1 MTSCMRKTTFREIRS
16 SIGRFMAIVAI
27 IALGVGFFAGLKT
40 TTTDMLA
47 VADGYLADANFYDYR
62 ILSTLGFTEEQLSL
76 MRDSMFS
83 VVGVNGSESFST
95 CEGAVYTDA
104 IFYDAEQAEE
114 KVVKVHSITKEVNRL
129 NLVAGRM
136 PVSSNECV
144 VDALMY
150 GEDVIGDVLQVADSN
165 DSETADKLAYR
176 EYTVVGLVTSPLY
189 LNFERGTTALLNGTV
204 AGFMYIPFEGFAV
217 DYYTELYGVL
227 NNGEEIYT
235 DAYESRIENF
245 EECVVALS
253 ETLAD
258 SRVDE
263 IYESMKEALRQEWP
277 EVPEELLPEI
287 TKPECTT
294 YVLTREANVGYVCFE
309 NDAHIVEGI
318 ATVFPVFFI
327 LVAALV
333 CMTTM
338 NRMVEEQRTQ
348 IGVLKALGYSAGSI
362 AAKYIT
368 YSGLAAVIGCVGGFF
383 GGCYLFPTVIWKVY
397 GIMYDFSAELIYCFE
412 LKYFLISFAVS
423 ILCSV
428 GATCF
433 SIFREMT
440 EVPAELIRPRA
451 PKNGK
456 RIWLER
462 VPLVWNRM
470 SFLLKV
476 SFRNVVRYRK
486 RFFMM
491 IVGIAGCTA
500 LLVTGYG
507 IRDSIVTLP
516 KVQYGEIL
524 DYDYFIRIEETEE
537 ARGQF
542 EENTA
547 ELLTGACFVESSS
560 VEVWAN
566 DVTKTAGLIVPEKTE
581 ALYEYVHLRN
591 DDGDIELPG
600 TGQVLINEKLADQLG
615 LSIGDMITVH
625 DGVGADWSVTVGGI
639 FENYVSNYLFMTE
652 DTYKQFSG
660 REPEYLYAY
669 ANMKDGDDVY
679 NIGAELMTVDGVSN
693 VDITAESLERFDTM
707 FSSIDYIVILVIGCA
722 AALAFVVLY
731 NLTNINITERIRE
744 IATIKV
750 LGFYSKETSLY
761 VFRENLMLTA
771 IGAVVG
777 LPLGVWLH
785 RFVMSKI
792 QVDIV
797 YFRIN
802 ILWQSYVYSLLFTFL
817 FAILV
822 DVFMHFKLEKINMAE
837 SMKSIE

>member
-1 MTSCMRKTTFREIRS
+1 MTSGMRKTTFREIRG

-47 VADGYLADANFYDYR
+47 VGDKYLADANFYDYR
-62 ILSTLGFTEEQLSL
+62 ILSTLGFTEEQLAL
-76 MRDSMFS
+76 MRDTYFCAE
-83 VVGVNGSESFST
+83 GVNGSESFSS
-95 CEGAVYTDA
+95 CEGAVSQDV
-104 IFYDAEQAEE
+104 IFYDAEQEEE
-114 KVVKVHSITKEVNRL
+114 KVIKVHSITDEVNRV

-136 PVSSNECV
+136 PVSSDECV

-150 GEDVIGDVLQVADSN
+150 GEDVIGDVLRVASSN
-165 DSETADKLAYR
+165 EEETADKLTYK

-189 LNFERGTTALLNGTV
+189 LNFERGTTSLLNGTV
-204 AGFMYIPFEGFAV
+204 AGFMYIPLEGFAM

-235 DAYESRIENF
+235 DEYESRIEDY
-245 EECVVALS
+245 EECVIALS
-253 ETLAD
+253 ESMAD
-258 SRVDE
+258 SRVNE
-263 IYESMKEALRQEWP
+263 IYENMKEALRQEFP
-277 EVPEELLPEI
+277 GVPEELLPEI
-287 TKPECTT
+287 AKPECTT

-397 GIMYDFSAELIYCFE
+397 GIMYDFSDELIYCFE
-412 LKYFLISFAVS
+412 LKYFIISFVVS

-476 SFRNVVRYRK
+476 SFRNVIRYRK

-491 IVGIAGCTA
+491 IVGIAGCAA

-516 KVQYGEIL
+516 KVQYGEISV
-524 DYDYFIRIEETEE
+524 YDYFVRIEDTEG
-537 ARGQF
+537 AREQF
-542 EENTA
+542 EENTVN
-547 ELLTGACFVESSS
+547 LLAGACFVESSS
-560 VEVWAN
+560 VEVRAD
-566 DVTKTAGLIVPEKTE
+566 DVTKAAGLIVPEDAS
-581 ALYEYVHLRN
+581 ALREYVHLRN
-591 DDGDIELPG
+591 DEGDLSLPG
-600 TGQVLINEKLADQLG
+600 AGEVLINEKLADQLD
-615 LSIGDMITVH
+615 LSIGDTIIVH
-625 DGVGADWSVTVGGI
+625 DGVGADWNVKVGGI
-639 FENYVSNYLFMTE
+639 FENYVSNYLYMTAE
-652 DTYKQFSG
+652 TYRQFSG
-660 REPEYLYAY
+660 QEPEYVYAY
-669 ANMKDGDDVY
+669 ANAIEGDDVY
-679 NIGAELMTVDGVSN
+679 KTGAELMSVEGVSS
-693 VDITAESLERFDTM
+693 VDITAEALERFDTM

-750 LGFYSKETSLY
+750 LGFYSSETSLY

-797 YFRIN
+797 FFRVS
-802 ILWQSYVYSLLFTFL
+802 ILWQSYVYSLLLTFL
-817 FAILV
+817 FAVLV